1 MHTHPILGEEI
12 CHPLKS
18 LQDVCPIIRHHHE
31 KWNGTGYPDGLMEDS
46 IPYLARVFQI
56 IDAYD
61 ALSSERPYK
70 VAFPKDESL
79 RILQDEASKGY
90 WDKDILE
97 KFISFIRCNHRR

>member
-1 MHTHPILGEEI
+1 MYKRQEI

-31 KWNGTGYPDGLMEDS
+31 KWNGTGYPDGLLAES

-70 VAFPKDESL
+70 KAFTVEESIQTL
-79 RILQDEASKGY
+79 RDEAEKGY
-90 WDKDILE
+90 WDPDLIKKFFAFIE
-97 KFISFIRCNHRR
+97 KNHRR